1 MCATAEMV
9 ASDDDYVEGDDDI
22 QLPGVRSRSARGATS
37 RAAARDSN
45 FALTKTWENL
55 EEGAD
60 GTITGAVE
68 GLQAAEKRKR

>member
-1 MCATAEMV
+1 MV
-9 ASDDDYVEGDDDI
+9 ASDDDYVEDDDDI
-22 QLPGVRSRSARGATS
+22 RVPGARRQGGRHASSAAV
-37 RAAARDSN
+37 RDSN

-68 GLQAAEKRKR
+68 GLAEAEKRKR